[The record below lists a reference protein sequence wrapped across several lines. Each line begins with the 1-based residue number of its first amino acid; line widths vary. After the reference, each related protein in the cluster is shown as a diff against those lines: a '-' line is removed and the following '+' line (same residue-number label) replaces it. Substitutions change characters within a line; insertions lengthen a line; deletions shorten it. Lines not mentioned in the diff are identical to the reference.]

1 MFILAFI
8 SLKYEL
14 TGAVELNLNM
24 YKRDSTKKRDFQV
37 VISELRQHLITIKQ
51 NGILEVKIELTGLFI
66 ENVICFDKETRC

>member
-1 MFILAFI
+1 MFILSFI
-8 SLKYEL
+8 SLKCEL
-14 TGAVELNLNM
+14 TGAVEFNLNM